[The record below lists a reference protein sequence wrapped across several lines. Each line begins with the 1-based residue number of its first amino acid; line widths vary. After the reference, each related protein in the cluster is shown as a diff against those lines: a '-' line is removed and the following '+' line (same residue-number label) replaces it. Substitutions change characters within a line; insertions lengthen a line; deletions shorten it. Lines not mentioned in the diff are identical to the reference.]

1 MEVKEG
7 ERERPPAPLVAW
19 NIGQTSAV
27 IAARDQR
34 VLPTATVMAVGK
46 SILLCTNP
54 TMTAVDTAV
63 LLCANPTVRA
73 VDTSGLL
80 CANSTVR
87 AVITQCYYVPT
98 LYSDGS

>member
-19 NIGQTSAV
+19 NMGQTSAV

-46 SILLCTNP
+46 SILLCANP
-54 TMTAVDTAV
+54 TVTAVDKSILLCANPMVTAVDTVV

-73 VDTSGLL
+73 KRSATM
-80 CANSTVR
+80 C
-87 AVITQCYYVPT
+87 QP
-98 LYSDGS
+98 YSEGS